1 MGGCKGNE
9 VGPRTFAILFIIAA
23 QVLDVL
29 RKPERNSTGVV
40 TCSAGVV
47 EGKFR
52 KSNFRQYAELKSRVE
67 VSNRQQMSSQQKGD
81 THACRV
87 T

>member
-1 MGGCKGNE
+1 MMNDFLSEVLIPVCKGNE
-9 VGPRTFAILFIIAA
+9 VGARTFAILFIIAD

-47 EGKFR
+47 EG
-52 KSNFRQYAELKSRVE
+52 SLE
-67 VSNRQQMSSQQKGD
+67 V
-81 THACRV
+81 
-87 T
+87 